1 MLIEYKIKFE
11 KDGLTI
17 TQRLEPRAAA
27 PVKPDA
33 PVPGG
38 PAVEHIL
45 GETHKQSLAAHAAR
59 PRKAGGPGDSPDI
72 GTGPDGFGTTAPI
85 ILIGPIIL
93 SPPPASADD
102 EAKG

>member
-17 TQRLEPRAAA
+17 TQRLEPRTSAQ
-27 PVKPDA
+27 VKSDA
-33 PVPGG
+33 PV
-38 PAVEHIL
+38 VDHIL
-45 GETHKQSLAAHAAR
+45 GETHEQSVAARAAR
-59 PRKAGGPGDSPDI
+59 PRKGSGPSDSPDI

-93 SPPPASADD
+93 SPPAASADD
-102 EAKG
+102 EAKE

>member
-17 TQRLEPRAAA
+17 TQRLGSSAQQA
-27 PVKPDA
+27 KPDA
-33 PVPGG
+33 PV
-38 PAVEHIL
+38 VEHIL
-45 GETHKQSLAAHAAR
+45 AESHEQTLAVHAAGPR
-59 PRKAGGPGDSPDI
+59 PAGNPADQPSV
-72 GTGPDGFGTTAPI
+72 GTGPDGFGTMAPI

>member
-17 TQRLEPRAAA
+17 TQRLEPRASA

-33 PVPGG
+33 PT
-38 PAVEHIL
+38 VEHTL
-45 GETHKQSLAAHAAR
+45 GETKEQSVAAHAAR
-59 PRKAGGPGDSPDI
+59 PRKAAGPGDSPDI

-93 SPPPASADD
+93 SPPPANADD
-102 EAKG
+102 KAKG